1 MRVRESELPGIG
13 QKVEMITR
21 NHDKISIIIHH
32 DGRRELYYFDEN
44 DHEECVASVQ
54 FDDAEARQISAILGG
69 MAYKPKALESV
80 EAALGDL
87 IIEWFKA
94 ETGAPAVHHTIGDL
108 DAGQEYHVTVIAI
121 IKKNQEKQLHPRSDT
136 VIDEGDT
143 LVISGERDGLKRL
156 IREKLTANNG
166 LT

>member
-54 FDDAEARQISAILGG
+54 LDDAEARQISAILGG

-94 ETGAPAVHHTIGDL
+94 ESGAPAIHHTIGDL

-121 IKKNQEKQLHPRSDT
+121 IKKNQEKQLNPGSET

-143 LVISGERDGLKRL
+143 LVISGERNGLKRL
-156 IREKLTANNG
+156 IREKLTANEA
-166 LT
+166 

>member
-80 EAALGDL
+80 EAALDDL
-87 IIEWFKA
+87 IIEWFKT
-94 ETGAPAVHHTIGDL
+94 ETGAPAIHHTIGDL
-108 DAGQEYHVTVIAI
+108 DAGKEYQVTVIAI
-121 IKKNQEKQLHPRSDT
+121 IKKNQKKQLNPGSET

-143 LVISGERDGLKRL
+143 LVISGERNGLKRL
-156 IREKLTANNG
+156 IREKLTANEA
-166 LT
+166 

>member
-13 QKVEMITR
+13 RKVEMVTR
-21 NHDKISIIIHH
+21 NRNKISIIIHH
-32 DGRRELYYFDEN
+32 DGRRELYIFDGN

-69 MAYKPKALESV
+69 MEYKPKALESV
-80 EAALGDL
+80 EAALDDL
-87 IIEWFKA
+87 MIEWFKV
-94 ETGAPAVHHTIGDL
+94 EIGAPAIRHTLGDL

-121 IKKNQEKQLHPRSDT
+121 IKKNQEKQLPPGSDT

-143 LVISGERDGLKRL
+143 LVMSGERNRLKRL
-156 IREKLTANNG
+156 IREKLTANEA
-166 LT
+166 

>member
-1 MRVRESELPGIG
+1 MRVRESVLPGIG
-13 QKVEMITR
+13 HKVEIITR
-21 NHDKISIIIHH
+21 NRDKISIIIHH

-80 EAALGDL
+80 EAALNDL
-87 IIEWFKA
+87 IIEWCKA
-94 ETGAPAVHHTIGDL
+94 EVGAPAIHHTIGDL
-108 DAGQEYHVTVIAI
+108 NAGQEYHVTIIAI
-121 IKKNQEKQLHPRSDT
+121 IKKNQEKQLNPRSAT

-143 LVISGERDGLKRL
+143 LVISGERNGLKRL
-156 IREKLTANNG
+156 IREKLTANEA
-166 LT
+166 